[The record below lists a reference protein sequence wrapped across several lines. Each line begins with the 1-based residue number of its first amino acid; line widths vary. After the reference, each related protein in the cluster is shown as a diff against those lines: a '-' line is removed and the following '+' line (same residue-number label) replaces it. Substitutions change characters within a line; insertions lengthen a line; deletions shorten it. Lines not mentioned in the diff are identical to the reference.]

1 MLQLMGITC
10 DFQKTNFCPTFPV
23 CIFPSNLQIFVAFSF
38 FALLLNDFYHLMSIC
53 PVYSMFSPNE
63 NGKMHIL
70 KENLGCLSHCKNIG
84 FLGKCGSDRVTYS
97 ANILFQFFY
106 FPFHL
111 CFSLLYALHI
121 LLRKQTYFA
130 VQRLDRMRS
139 YEKTSEHV

>member
-1 MLQLMGITC
+1 MIFKRQAFTQLFLCIY
-10 DFQKTNFCPTFPV
+10 FPQT
-23 CIFPSNLQIFVAFSF
+23 SRFSLHSLF
-38 FALLLNDFYHLMSIC
+38 FFFLCVLLLNDFYHLMSVC
-53 PVYSMFSPNE
+53 PVYSMFSPKE

-84 FLGKCGSDRVTYS
+84 FLGKYGSDRVTYS
-97 ANILFQFFY
+97 ANILFQFFC